1 MITCYKCGQI
11 IREIGEL
18 SEVHSLGLALMGKC
32 PGCGTRINCQELWKK
47 TKVIDLTGKGT
58 KQRTPGNR
66 SKKTYTRTPKDSKN
80 SLETVLESQD

>member
-1 MITCYKCGQI
+1 LITCYKCGQI

-47 TKVIDLTGKGT
+47 TKYIDKTRPRATRKNQEKQTKKGYVI
-58 KQRTPGNR
+58 
-66 SKKTYTRTPKDSKN
+66 TPKDSKN
-80 SLETVLESQD
+80 SLETVLESQF